1 MRRSL
6 RSALKSAQSTES
18 CWIQCRRAI
27 STTPSR
33 LGWMQLTTF
42 LTTSVPRYPPSRC
55 LSKCNI
61 THTWFTSRTLL
72 PSQCEALTMATSN
85 AMPWVT
91 AGPATSQ
98 SNKWEEAAF
107 KALLPNS
114 SSRSKCITRMARL
127 VNCPPIL
134 SKLQRHWPLSSNHPL
149 ASLSLMPLASLTWAS
164 TRTNSSSSKNSS
176 THFTSSWWMRN
187 WSARRLAAN

>member
-18 CWIQCRRAI
+18 CWTQCRRAI

-33 LGWMQLTTF
+33 LGWMQLTTSP
-42 LTTSVPRYPPSRC
+42 TTSVPRYPPSRC
-55 LSKCNI
+55 LSKCNR

-72 PSQCEALTMATSN
+72 PSQCEALTMETSN

-91 AGPATSQ
+91 TGPATFQ
-98 SNKWEEAAF
+98 SSKWEEAACR
-107 KALLPNS
+107 ALPPD

-127 VNCPPIL
+127 VNYPPIL
-134 SKLQRHWPLSSNHPL
+134 SKSQRH
-149 ASLSLMPLASLTWAS
+149 
-164 TRTNSSSSKNSS
+164 
-176 THFTSSWWMRN
+176 
-187 WSARRLAAN
+187 